1 MPTNVVMPQLGESV
15 VEGTVSKWLKQPGD
29 SVAAFEPLLEVSTD
43 KVETEIPAPADGV
56 LLSIQVEAGATVAH
70 GTILAVIGAAGE
82 LDAPV
87 FQNDTP
93 PTPLSGGRTAL
104 ASAPLSD
111 EGRTALASAPLSDE
125 GRTALASAP
134 LERGRGGAAAAEAY
148 TGHITPVV
156 ARMAAE
162 HRLDLALIPGTGREG
177 RITKKDVEAYLDGRR
192 TAPEKSVDPW
202 DQPGSGDLFK
212 PTVDYSDAAVAG
224 TQNAASAMRSAPAAP
239 IAGTHDEASA
249 GLVPS
254 VANSSSSP
262 GRLIPLSPMRRAI
275 ADHMVRSQLH
285 TSPHVTT
292 VFEVDLSAVV
302 AHRAAHKADY
312 AESGVNLT
320 LTAYFVIAAAAGL
333 RAVPSINAE
342 WREGG
347 IFYHYAQHIG
357 MAVALDEGLIV
368 PVIRHAGDLNLIGA
382 ARAVGDLATRAR
394 AKALKADEVAG
405 GTFTI
410 TNHGTSGSL
419 FATPIIN
426 QPQVGIMGVGAM
438 EKRVRVITDSY
449 GNDMIAVRPC
459 AYVSL
464 TFDHRVADG
473 AAGDAFLM
481 EVRRL
486 LTDWQ

>member
-111 EGRTALASAPLSDE
+111 EGRTAP
-125 GRTALASAP
+125 ASAP

>member
-111 EGRTALASAPLSDE
+111 EGRTAP
-125 GRTALASAP
+125 ASAP

-394 AKALKADEVAG
+394 AKALKADGVAG

>member
-93 PTPLSGGRTAL
+93 PTPLSGGRTA
-104 ASAPLSD
+104 P
-111 EGRTALASAPLSDE
+111 ASAPLSDE